1 MQTVQKEFPEAE
13 VFTIKKTEFK
23 NPIIFGGFVFGA
35 AVMFFFGNFLIPK
48 KAFFKGL
55 NEKDGKKK
63 NPWIQ
68 D

>member
-1 MQTVQKEFPEAE
+1 
-13 VFTIKKTEFK
+13 
-23 NPIIFGGFVFGA
+23 
-35 AVMFFFGNFLIPK
+35 MFFFGNFLIPQK
-48 KAFFKGL
+48 PFFKAL

>member
-1 MQTVQKEFPEAE
+1 
-13 VFTIKKTEFK
+13 
-23 NPIIFGGFVFGA
+23 VFGA

-48 KAFFKGL
+48 KAFFKAL